1 MRPAKAA
8 RQAKCQK
15 LSARRKMAPPPGR
28 PPASHVW
35 DEGQNDWAHA
45 VTGRRFDAAAHAQQV
60 RAKKREC
67 LRKHYWERGGRER
80 RLARYTKN
88 RKPKA
93 TQLKLASPPLRPGG
107 RVEPQSPSGW
117 DASNYAPT
125 AHLEVAARAAR
136 RQVVSTIVH

>member
-1 MRPAKAA
+1 
-8 RQAKCQK
+8 
-15 LSARRKMAPPPGR
+15 MAPPPGR

-35 DEGQNDWAHA
+35 DEGQNGWAHA

-80 RLARYTKN
+80 RLAKYTKK

-93 TQLKLASPPLRPGG
+93 TQLKLASPPCGPAGEWSRSHLRAGM
-107 RVEPQSPSGW
+107 SP
-117 DASNYAPT
+117 T
-125 AHLEVAARAAR
+125 TL
-136 RQVVSTIVH
+136 